1 MRVPIHIFSVGEFGV
16 NPKEFCHQLKPVFAA
31 LKPDLYDVRAKRLK
45 ILAHSPIK
53 LPLDVAKAYYQGS
66 NDTEDAIFKSYEAM
80 PSLLRK
86 EWDSARPYR
95 FRAVSHFKVCFR
107 GHCPKI
113 ERDSSSLFVQDK
125 AAISD
130 DLATDIRKWP
140 RTFTELSTEAGALSA
155 FHQTLGGL
163 CRRIHSFCPS
173 IIQLNIV
180 AHHVRVITLPGVE
193 TSNSPEG
200 LHQDGFPFI
209 VSALVV
215 ERENIYGAE
224 SEIYAGDK
232 KTLIL
237 KTALQPGFG
246 LLQPD
251 LGSDLWHLVTPILG
265 TGYRSSI
272 GFDIEPIFR
281 S

>member
-1 MRVPIHIFSVGEFGV
+1 M
-16 NPKEFCHQLKPVFAA
+16 
-31 LKPDLYDVRAKRLK
+31 
-45 ILAHSPIK
+45 
-53 LPLDVAKAYYQGS
+53 
-66 NDTEDAIFKSYEAM
+66 
-80 PSLLRK
+80 
-86 EWDSARPYR
+86 
-95 FRAVSHFKVCFR
+95 
-107 GHCPKI
+107 
-113 ERDSSSLFVQDK
+113 
-125 AAISD
+125 
-130 DLATDIRKWP
+130 
-140 RTFTELSTEAGALSA
+140 
-155 FHQTLGGL
+155 
-163 CRRIHSFCPS
+163 
-173 IIQLNIV
+173 
-180 AHHVRVITLPGVE
+180 AHHVRVTTLPGLE

-215 ERENIYGAE
+215 ERENIYGGE

-265 TGYRSSI
+265 AGYRSSI